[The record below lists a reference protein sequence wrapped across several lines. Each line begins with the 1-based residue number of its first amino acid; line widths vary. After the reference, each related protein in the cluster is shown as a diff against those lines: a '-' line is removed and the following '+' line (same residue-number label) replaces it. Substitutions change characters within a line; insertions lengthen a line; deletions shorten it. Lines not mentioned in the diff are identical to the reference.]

1 MPALGM
7 AQETGKIVRWFKA
20 EGDTVIK
27 AEPLMEV
34 ETDKVTV
41 EIEAP
46 ASGTLAAVSAGEGEE
61 VPVGRVVAYVLGDGE
76 RAPKREAGAEPVR
89 PDARPAQVGV
99 SLGDAGQ
106 PDHLRGR
113 QLASPKARRLA
124 VERGIL
130 LDEIKGSGPY
140 GAIVAADV
148 EEALLARDS
157 SPPPATARPEDSVE
171 LSSAWQTM
179 ARRMA
184 SNWHEVPHFYL
195 SREVNA
201 TRLNSWRDAARKR
214 AGHEQVTHTDLLV
227 KIVATALTEHPR
239 VNASW
244 QDNAV
249 SLSSRVNI
257 GIAVATEDA
266 LVVPVI
272 HDADRLS
279 LREIAE
285 RRADLVRRA
294 RSRELR
300 LDELQDGTFTISN
313 LGMLGVD
320 AFAAIVNAP
329 QAAILAVGRIADR
342 VIAVNGAP
350 VVRPQ
355 FIVTLSVDHR
365 AVDGAIGARF
375 LDTLVSFAEEPVATL
390 R

>member
-7 AQETGKIVRWFKA
+7 AQETGKIVRWLKA
-20 EGDTVIK
+20 EGDAVTK

-61 VPVGRVVAYVLGDGE
+61 VPVGQVVAYLLGHGE
-76 RAPKREAGAEPVR
+76 QAPEREARAEPVC
-89 PDARPAQVGV
+89 PAARPAQIDV
-99 SLGDAGQ
+99 SPSDEGQ
-106 PDHLRGR
+106 PDHPRGR
-113 QLASPKARRLA
+113 RLASPKARRLA
-124 VERGIL
+124 LERGIL
-130 LDEIKGSGPY
+130 LDEITGSGPY
-140 GAIVAADV
+140 GAVVAADV
-148 EEALLARDS
+148 EEARPARDS
-157 SPPPATARPEDSVE
+157 SPPPTTAGPEDSLE

-195 SREVNA
+195 SREVDA
-201 TRLNSWRDAARKR
+201 TRLNSWRDASRKR
-214 AGHEQVTHTDLLV
+214 EGHEQVTHTDLLV
-227 KIVATALTEHPR
+227 KIVATALREHPR
-239 VNASW
+239 VNATW

-249 SLSSRVNI
+249 TLSSRVNV

-266 LVVPVI
+266 LVVPVV
-272 HDADRLS
+272 HDADLLS

-294 RSRELR
+294 RARELR
-300 LDELQDGTFTISN
+300 LDDLEGGTFTISN

-342 VIAVNGAP
+342 VIAVNGVP

-375 LDTLVSFAEEPVATL
+375 LETLVSFAEEPGGML
-390 R
+390 S